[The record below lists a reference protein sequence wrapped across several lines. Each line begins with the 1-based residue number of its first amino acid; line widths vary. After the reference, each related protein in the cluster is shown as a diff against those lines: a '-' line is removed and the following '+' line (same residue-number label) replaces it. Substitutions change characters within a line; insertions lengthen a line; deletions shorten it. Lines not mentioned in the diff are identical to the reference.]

1 MPGRS
6 GRQSWLAERGSIMTT
21 DFGRA
26 GCRRR
31 AIAHSI
37 LDRVRAGQ
45 GIEAW
50 RINLALRVLGDL
62 PGGDPGHRFK
72 RRDGMVGMMAR
83 AGGDGP

>member
-1 MPGRS
+1 
-6 GRQSWLAERGSIMTT
+6 MTT

-45 GIEAW
+45 DIEAR
-50 RINLALRVLGDL
+50 RITLALRVLGDI

-72 RRDGMVGMMAR
+72 RHDGMVGMMAR
-83 AGGDGP
+83 TGGDGP